1 MKFTSYC
8 CCKIVFLEP
17 SLLNPDHKRKKTQ
30 VTDWEKTF
38 VKHKSDK
45 GLVSKVYQELLK
57 LKYKK
62 STQFKNGKRSD
73 HTKVIEDILMANK
86 HMKGC
91 SVSYVI
97 KELLIKTTMSY

>member
-1 MKFTSYC
+1 MSFW
-8 CCKIVFLEP
+8 
-17 SLLNPDHKRKKTQ
+17 NPPYLRHKHSDHKRKKRQ
-30 VTDWEKTF
+30 VTDWKKAF

-45 GLVSKVYQELLK
+45 ELVSKVYQELLN

-73 HTKVIEDILMANK
+73 HTKVTKDILMANN

-91 SVSYVI
+91 SVSYI
-97 KELLIKTTMSY
+97 LRELLIKTTRSY